1 MKQVVLP
8 MLLLVVVAAA
18 PSSAAATLVEPDPE
32 LAPEEVLD
40 IVLRALAEPDEPYA
54 GAGIEQVWA
63 FASPLNR
70 TQTGPLERF
79 RELIR
84 NRLYRPLLGH
94 VNAYRRAWRVEGG
107 QAYAEVEIVAADG
120 ARVIYAFQFRRYGT
134 DDCGECWLTDAVV
147 PLSREEFE
155 AI

>member
-1 MKQVVLP
+1 MSRAVLS

-18 PSSAAATLVEPDPE
+18 PLNAAATLVEPDPE

-40 IVLRALAEPDEPYA
+40 IVLRALAEPDEPHA
-54 GAGIEQVWA
+54 GVGIEQVWA

-94 VNAYRRAWRVEGG
+94 VNSHRREWRVEGG
-107 QAYAEVEIVAADG
+107 QAYAEVEVVAADG

-134 DDCGECWLTDAVV
+134 DDCAQCWLTDSVV